1 MRWRITVRGEGIEL
15 RGYLDDTEW
24 IPALQE
30 LSEAMKPFGMVVAS
44 PADEDYNPFASWTD
58 GIPS

>member
-30 LSEAMKPFGMVVAS
+30 FSEVMKPFGMVVAS
-44 PADEDYNPFASWTD
+44 PAEEDYDPFASWV
-58 GIPS
+58 GGVPS